1 MGSQSRRVLLAY
13 VDESGKPHQLREG
26 PFVVTAAMI
35 WPEELRAAEEK
46 IHGFLKY
53 WERRLKEHHPNM
65 EIPPLEEIHARTV
78 VMGEGFWRGVKPRLR
93 NEFILGAA
101 DLVGHLPV
109 VFNIV
114 VLRMEPGAPLD
125 PHRVRYEVHKRLI
138 ERIVMTDP
146 RVDEIVVKYDSAGF
160 ENHGIAVELLRGLHE
175 GYVQYRGEVS
185 IGFVDSRRSPLI
197 QAADLMAY
205 VTRMVE
211 MGRYLVRGI
220 EIDRAFILLEPRIRR
235 CPHSNDYEGCGLK
248 RATLHRD
255 GRIR

>member
-1 MGSQSRRVLLAY
+1 MLLAY

-26 PFVVTAAMI
+26 PFVVAAAVI
-35 WPEELRAAEEK
+35 RSEELRAAEEK

-65 EIPPLEEIHARTV
+65 EIPPLEEIHTRAV
-78 VMGEGFWRGVKPRLR
+78 VMGEGFWRGVRPRLR

-101 DLVGHLPV
+101 DLVGHLPL

-125 PHRVRYEVHKRLI
+125 PRRVRYEVHKRLI
-138 ERIVMTDP
+138 ERIVMTDS

-160 ENHGIAVELLRGLHE
+160 EDHEIAVELLRGLRE
-175 GYVQYRGEVS
+175 GYVQYRGRIS
-185 IGFVDSRRSPLI
+185 IGFVDSKRSPLI

-205 VTRMVE
+205 VTKMIE
-211 MGRYLVRGI
+211 MGRLLVRRV
-220 EIDRAFILLEPRIRR
+220 EMDKAFLLLEPRIRR
-235 CPHSNDYEGCGLK
+235 CPYKRSYVGCGLK
-248 RATLHRD
+248 DAVLGRD
-255 GRIR
+255 GRIV